1 MYKVI
6 VFDAYGTLFD
16 TLSVKEKLDE
26 FARDKSESV
35 SKLWRNT
42 QLKHTFLR
50 QVMERY
56 IPFDDITKQSLEYAL
71 EQNKIPYNHQNI
83 NTIFE
88 AYLKLD
94 LFKEVPGA
102 LKSLM
107 NLQKKISVFSN
118 GNMDMLDPVIENAG
132 IADSLDSIISAND
145 IKQYKPSPASYA
157 LILKYYPVKRDEV
170 LFVSSNTWDI
180 TGAANFGFDTAWVNR
195 NQNLFDKNGPLP
207 KITVQD
213 LDELVHWLNLN

>member
-1 MYKVI
+1 
-6 VFDAYGTLFD
+6 
-16 TLSVKEKLDE
+16 
-26 FARDKSESV
+26 
-35 SKLWRNT
+35 
-42 QLKHTFLR
+42 
-50 QVMERY
+50 MERY
-56 IPFDDITKQSLEYAL
+56 IPFDDITKQALEYAL
-71 EQNKIPYNHQNI
+71 EQSKVPYNHQDI
-83 NTIFE
+83 NTIFDE
-88 AYLKLD
+88 YLKLNV
-94 LFKEVPGA
+94 FKEVPNA

-107 NLQKKISVFSN
+107 DLQKKLSVFSN

-132 IADSLDSIISAND
+132 ISDKLDSIISAND

-195 NQNLFDKNGPLP
+195 NQNLFDKNGALP

-213 LDELVHWLNLN
+213 LDELVHWLKLN